1 MEFQVCGYTNDGLW
15 SLTGEIIYEGPDV
28 NAGIHA
34 VIEFMNRVGDNFSS
48 VEWYGRETNGKR
60 KAWVIL
66 PWM

>member
-1 MEFQVCGYTNDGLW
+1 MEFQVFGYAKDGPLN
-15 SLTGEIIYEGPDV
+15 LIGEVLYEGLDI

-34 VIEFMNRVGDNFSS
+34 VVEFMDRAGDNFSS

-60 KAWVIL
+60 KGWVIL

>member
-1 MEFQVCGYTNDGLW
+1 MEFQVFGYTNDEGW
-15 SLTGEIIYEGPDV
+15 SLTGEVLYEGPDI

-34 VIEFMNRVGDNFSS
+34 VIEFTNRVGDNFSS
-48 VEWYGRETNGKR
+48 VEWYGREINGKR